1 MNTVKYKNALPMPIG
16 YHSLYC
22 DGLSPESRFPRDRY
36 PKLKQS
42 IVQHPDA
49 RLIQWFSPKQASLE
63 ELYDIHAPEY
73 VDRFVSG
80 TLTPKEQRQIG
91 LRPWNPEIIP
101 RTLHLTGGTIE
112 AVHACIE
119 SNGYAGNLAGGTH
132 HAYRDHGA
140 GYCIFNDIAI
150 AAMQAVEMGLERIT
164 VLDLDV
170 HQGDGTASICKDM
183 STIQTISVHC
193 AKNYP
198 FKKQTSD
205 IDIALPADTGD
216 TEFLIAVETAISAMV
231 EFSPGLLI
239 YQAGVDPLSNDRLGK
254 MNISRMGLRKRNKI
268 VFDCVDAMHLPC
280 LVLMGGGY
288 AEPIEPTVECLSDLF
303 LEAARRHL
311 KRQDTHA
318 TV

>member
-1 MNTVKYKNALPMPIG
+1 MPVG
-16 YHSLYC
+16 YHALYC
-22 DGLSPESRFPRDRY
+22 DGLSPDARFPRERY

-42 IVQHPDA
+42 IEKHTDA
-49 RLIQWFSPKQASLE
+49 NMIRWFSPRKATLE
-63 ELYDIHAPEY
+63 ELYDIHQPQY
-73 VDRFVSG
+73 VNRFVSG

-112 AVHACIE
+112 AVRACIE

-150 AAMQAVEMGLERIT
+150 AAIQAVELGIERIT

-170 HQGDGTASICKDM
+170 HQGDGTASICQNM
-183 STIQTISVHC
+183 PAVQTISVHC
-193 AKNYP
+193 QKNYP
-198 FKKQTSD
+198 FRKQVSD
-205 IDIALPADTGD
+205 LDIPLPADTED
-216 TEFLIAVETAISAMV
+216 PEYLQAVETALTALI
-231 EFSPGLLI
+231 EFSPSLVI

-254 MNISRMGLRKRNKI
+254 MRISRLGLAKRNKM
-268 VFDCVDAMHLPC
+268 VFDCVDTLHLPC

-303 LEAARRHL
+303 LEAARRHH
-311 KRQDTHA
+311 KRQDAHVTF
-318 TV
+318 